1 MISAVNTK
9 LLMSAT
15 VKTPLHV
22 SGCHI
27 ATMAVVVI
35 LLRRRHSTL
44 NLETQT
50 WVETAKYL
58 KLLYCVYLS
67 MHHNNTGKPT

>member
-1 MISAVNTK
+1 MVNPFKTFSGMISAVNTK

-27 ATMAVVVI
+27 ATMAGQWWSYYCVADI
-35 LLRRRHSTL
+35 RHST
-44 NLETQT
+44 
-50 WVETAKYL
+50 
-58 KLLYCVYLS
+58 
-67 MHHNNTGKPT
+67 